1 MFDIGFSE
9 IFVIAIV
16 ALLVLGP
23 ERLPKA
29 ARFAGLWVR
38 RARAQW
44 YSVKSELEN
53 ELAAEDLKRSLKQ
66 TQDSLR
72 EAQHELNAGIDEAR
86 NRIKREQADLQRE
99 LDALDRDVRGA
110 AATGADLEAQPGLDA
125 GADAEAHDAAPGTVI
140 EERPLASASDPALQ
154 PPDMDA
160 DLDRKPDTMSAP
172 STDLP
177 VETDSERPSSEPVP
191 AEQARGRQKGFEWA
205 HPEPV
210 QRDPAR
216 LTPPPADDGAT
227 RR

>member
-44 YSVKSELEN
+44 HSVKSELEN
-53 ELAAEDLKRSLKQ
+53 ELAAEELKRSLRE

-72 EAQHELNAGIDEAR
+72 EAQQGFNEGLDEAR
-86 NRIKREQADLQRE
+86 NRIKREQESLQRE

-110 AATGADLEAQPGLDA
+110 SAQ
-125 GADAEAHDAAPGTVI
+125 AEGVQGGTPPQSQPAPVEI
-140 EERPLASASDPALQ
+140 EERSLASASDPDVYPQ
-154 PPDMDA
+154 D
-160 DLDRKPDTMSAP
+160 DLIEPDTRR
-172 STDLP
+172 DDVHGRGLP
-177 VETDSERPSSEPVP
+177 VETDSEAQPELVPVRP
-191 AEQARGRQKGFEWA
+191 
-205 HPEPV
+205 
-210 QRDPAR
+210 
-216 LTPPPADDGAT
+216 TPSASDDGAQ